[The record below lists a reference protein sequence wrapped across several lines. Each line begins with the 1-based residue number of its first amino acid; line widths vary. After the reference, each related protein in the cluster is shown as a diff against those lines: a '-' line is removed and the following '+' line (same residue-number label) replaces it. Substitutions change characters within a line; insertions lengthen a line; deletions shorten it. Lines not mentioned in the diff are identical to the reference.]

1 TAGAPGRLS
10 PHRGACRG
18 GRRAAGPEPA
28 TASPP
33 LLLRQGFF
41 FRVDARGGEPLS
53 AAREEKQKQVA
64 ELAEKLE
71 RAQAVIL
78 VDFRGLTVLQSSELR
93 NRLRPHGV
101 EFKVVKN
108 TLARRAAQQVG
119 LEGVDQVF
127 EGPTAMAF
135 AYHDPV
141 APARELTRFNRET
154 GMPQIKGGI
163 LGGRFV
169 DVDEIGRASCR
180 EREWTSVRA

>member
-1 TAGAPGRLS
+1 
-10 PHRGACRG
+10 
-18 GRRAAGPEPA
+18 
-28 TASPP
+28 
-33 LLLRQGFF
+33 
-41 FRVDARGGEPLS
+41 LS

-108 TLARRAAQQVG
+108 TMARRAAQQVG

-169 DVDEIGRASCR
+169 DVDEVNRLATMPSRDELIGKVVGGFAAPLYGLAAVTSGLLRNLVYVVDAVRRAK
-180 EREWTSVRA
+180 ENAA